1 MNSDQKPLMD
11 QKKTKTSP
19 FHWEFG
25 RHLIHHRLGRSHSPP
40 QMAPLY
46 NYATKF
52 PLVTTYNGRPTFTP
66 KNCPFPWGRSPPQ
79 LLASSLDAAN
89 LPPQTASR
97 YNQPF
102 YHNTPDRQTDTQ
114 THRLT
119 DGLGDVTC
127 TKSPR
132 PAYALLIMAT
142 RLIIKRPVLFIDNS
156 IKVPV
161 NPATFNFITT
171 SRTCC
176 EKVIGLS
183 LILVFIRKSSLD
195 KNLQSTLIK
204 PFTVLTRII
213 WCYFIAL

>member
-114 THRLT
+114 THRPT

-127 TKSPR
+127 TK
-132 PAYALLIMAT
+132 T
-142 RLIIKRPVLFIDNS
+142 RLCSTDHGDAANNKKTSPVYQQFDKS
-156 IKVPV
+156 
-161 NPATFNFITT
+161 T
-171 SRTCC
+171 SQSSYIQLHHYFTHMLR
-176 EKVIGLS
+176 EGDRSFPDFGVHSKIQL
-183 LILVFIRKSSLD
+183 RQKSP
-195 KNLQSTLIK
+195 K
-204 PFTVLTRII
+204 
-213 WCYFIAL
+213 YAH